1 MNHYKD
7 LDTLYDFLKS
17 ITSIEEFFE
26 RKEPDFYDDAAREFA
41 QWSLD
46 HGSDPESV
54 LGALK
59 ASERASFA
67 ETLKER
73 ERKH

>member
-26 RKEPDFYDDAAREFA
+26 KKEPDFGDNVSRNYAEWAISNGD
-41 QWSLD
+41 
-46 HGSDPESV
+46 DPEHILS
-54 LGALK
+54 ALK
-59 ASERASFA
+59 ANERARYA
-67 ETLKER
+67 EARKER
-73 ERKH
+73 EKPH

>member
-1 MNHYKD
+1 MNHYQD

-26 RKEPDFYDDAAREFA
+26 KKEPDFGDDVSREFA

-46 HGSDPESV
+46 NGSDPDSV

-59 ASERASFA
+59 ANERARFA
-67 ETLKER
+67 ETLKQR
-73 ERKH
+73 GRKH